1 MLSASAWDRSV
12 SAVVWTMLVGL
23 EATQVYGAWALWS
36 LARRAI
42 DRADTTDGAVSP
54 ALSASSSSKAGS
66 PETLFVPTLAA
77 RPSMVTRPSLL
88 SHSSYGS
95 YASSLV
101 LHRFRA

>member
-23 EATQVYGAWALWS
+23 EATQVYGAWAL

-54 ALSASSSSKAGS
+54 ALSASSSSKAGW
-66 PETLFVPTLAA
+66 PETPFVPTLAA
-77 RPSMVTRPSLL
+77 RPSMVTRPSLASRA
-88 SHSSYGS
+88 SHGS